1 VDGEIHLPR
10 EGRVNL
16 RTGDGSIRF
25 SNFRGNM
32 DLQSSDGDQDIDSVD
47 GSLRAAHPSDG
58 HIKAAGRKA
67 AGRFDSL
74 QLSSSDSQL
83 EVRALAGSTISSNWD
98 LHAGDGADVDL
109 HTDDGYISLV
119 AGTCSAFVR
128 ETARS
133 GWRSRSRELRIRTEG
148 QRLCRFG
155 IQTLMPR
162 RHPDYEVSS

>member
-1 VDGEIHLPR
+1 M
-10 EGRVNL
+10 NL

-47 GSLRAAHPSDG
+47 GSLRAHPSDG
-58 HIKAAGRKA
+58 HIKA

-98 LHAGDGADVDL
+98 LHAGDGSVTLQLPQASAADVDL

-133 GWRSRSRELRIRTEG
+133 GWRSRSHELRIRTEG
-148 QRLCRFG
+148 DSVWTSDPSREA
-155 IQTLMPR
+155 P
-162 RHPDYEVSS
+162 S